1 MAGAFEPISTMTE
14 ARDHA
19 TRVSPAVAWIIHWSR
34 SAAEESLLAATAA
47 GRERREVPCGHFG
60 APPGRSC
67 GSPDHRSGATR
78 FECWWP
84 LARGNPASSG
94 SSRGPLGPV
103 DGRSTSTA
111 RADHKARTCDDGRR
125 KFLPVMHRAGSFAPR
140 HVKGG
145 NLGSS
150 TRVRPASGGNRFGM
164 NGQEGADPSDGE
176 RLPTRSKPSEGGAL
190 AGRQTSSES
199 TSVDDDGLF

>member
-1 MAGAFEPISTMTE
+1 LAGAFEPISTMTE

-19 TRVSPAVAWIIHWSR
+19 TRVSPAVAWIIHCSR

-60 APPGRSC
+60 APPGRFC
-67 GSPDHRSGATR
+67 GSPDLWSGATR

-140 HVKGG
+140 HVKGATSDRQRG
-145 NLGSS
+145 F
-150 TRVRPASGGNRFGM
+150 VRRAMAIVSG
-164 NGQEGADPSDGE
+164 
-176 RLPTRSKPSEGGAL
+176 
-190 AGRQTSSES
+190 
-199 TSVDDDGLF
+199 